1 MTFMET
7 VTGIF
12 WRKMD
17 GNIFFVMGMA
27 YKGLKQQG
35 MKQPHLKKKEKI
47 HQHVR

>member
-1 MTFMET
+1 MKIQPPMNL
-7 VTGIF
+7 VG
-12 WRKMD
+12 MD
-17 GNIFFVMGMA
+17 GHIFFVMGMA

>member
-1 MTFMET
+1 MKIQPPMNL
-7 VTGIF
+7 V
-12 WRKMD
+12 RMD

-27 YKGLKQQG
+27 YKVLKQQG